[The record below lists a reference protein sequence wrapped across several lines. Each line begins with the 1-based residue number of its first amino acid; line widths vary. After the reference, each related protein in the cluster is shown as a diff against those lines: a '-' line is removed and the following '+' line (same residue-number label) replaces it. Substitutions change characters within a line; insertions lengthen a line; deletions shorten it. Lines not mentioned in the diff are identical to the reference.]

1 MSAPIAVIG
10 LGIMGSQLAA
20 RIIEAGHVVRG
31 FDIDPARMESFIARG
46 GHAAA
51 SPADAAKGC
60 EVVVLSLLTSDIARE
75 VCLGTDGISSV
86 ATRPLLILDSTTGDP
101 ETAVEMARELA
112 TVGIEFADMTISGN
126 AAVAERGELVV
137 MLGGSEAAYERAG
150 DVMTAIGRSSHHV
163 GPVGSGARTKLIVN
177 HVLAVNRTALA
188 EGLVLAELSGL
199 DPAATLE
206 VLRDSAARSG
216 AMELWGDR
224 MVAADHERPN
234 ARLRQSH
241 KDARLM
247 VEHARGVDAPTPAL
261 DIAREILAEGEA
273 TGLADKDNSS
283 VIEVLRRRA
292 GIGRIVAASS
302 GEKDEE

>member
-1 MSAPIAVIG
+1 MGAPIAVIG

-20 RIIEAGHVVRG
+20 RIMGAGHIVRG
-31 FDIDPARMESFIARG
+31 FDVDPTRMDSFVAQG
-46 GHAAA
+46 GHAAW
-51 SPADAAKGC
+51 SPADAATGC
-60 EVVVLSLLTSDIARE
+60 EVVVLSLLTSEISRE
-75 VCLGTDGISSV
+75 VCLGTHGIASV
-86 ATRPLLILDSTTGDP
+86 ATRPLLILDSTTGHPD
-101 ETAVEMARELA
+101 TAVELARELA
-112 TVGIEFADMTISGN
+112 VVGIEFADMTISGN

-137 MLGGSEAAYERAG
+137 MLGGSESAFERAG
-150 DVMTAIGRSSHHV
+150 EVMSAIGRSWHHV

-188 EGLVLAELSGL
+188 EGLVVAELSGL

-224 MVAADHERPN
+224 MVAGDHERPN

-247 VEHARGVDAPTPAL
+247 VDHARAVNAPTPAL
-261 DIAREILAEGEA
+261 EIAREILAEGEEA
-273 TGLADKDNSS
+273 GLADKDNSS

-292 GIGRIVAASS
+292 GIGRVMAASS
-302 GEKDEE
+302 NEEDEE